1 MRDPLRVDPAYYIST
16 QNDYSKFADAV
27 MDVGPAPCV
36 RYDCPMFNECKTE
49 EKECFAFRIW
59 VNKGEN
65 YLTEKNKK
73 GLIKCVEKM
82 GTRFESLK

>member
-1 MRDPLRVDPAYYIST
+1 MREPLRVDEAYYINHNT
-16 QNDYSKFADAV
+16 DYSKFADAV
-27 MDVGPAPCV
+27 MDVGPAPCTFHN
-36 RYDCPMFNECKTE
+36 CPKINECKTE

-65 YLTEKNKK
+65 YLTERNKK
-73 GLIKCVEKM
+73 GVIKCIEKM